1 MYDSGHSVAEYP
13 NGPPH
18 DRGVVFIWLFALV
31 MVGLLGAMTLRA
43 MLHHEKADDRE
54 RHSFN
59 GVTWLGDDCRVL
71 DDHVL
76 ICLVRQEA

>member
-1 MYDSGHSVAEYP
+1 
-13 NGPPH
+13 
-18 DRGVVFIWLFALV
+18 

-71 DDHVL
+71 DDGVL